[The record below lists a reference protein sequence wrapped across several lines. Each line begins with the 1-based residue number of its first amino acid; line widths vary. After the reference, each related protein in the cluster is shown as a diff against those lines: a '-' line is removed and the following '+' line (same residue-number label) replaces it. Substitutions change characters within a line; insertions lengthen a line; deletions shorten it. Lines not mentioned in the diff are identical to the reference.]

1 MIRENRRSS
10 KVSDGLLNGITYL
23 SSLISV
29 TVLISIFIFIFSKGS
44 SLISFDLLKND
55 YWSKNYLV
63 EVKTEVN
70 HSGSFTAPDD
80 LTPQA
85 SFSEKWGI
93 AFVDALSND
102 KHELVLVEYIDPLSP
117 FAHTIDKSAGANK
130 GLDLTLEVGVQIE
143 KIDFKRLDGSADFAG
158 NLASQN

>member
-85 SFSEKWGI
+85 SFSENGESH
-93 AFVDALSND
+93 LLMRCPTTSMS
-102 KHELVLVEYIDPLSP
+102 LC
-117 FAHTIDKSAGANK
+117 
-130 GLDLTLEVGVQIE
+130 
-143 KIDFKRLDGSADFAG
+143 
-158 NLASQN
+158 

>member
-143 KIDFKRLDGSADFAG
+143 KIDFKIG
-158 NLASQN
+158 NSF